1 MGANAQ
7 TTVPKYTALTVL
19 PAASMNIS
27 AGTGIPVFDS
37 TVTRDAAF
45 GGVNKVLAEGQTC
58 YLEDA
63 NVVQYYDGAAW
74 ASLGPT
80 FTNNVV
86 ATSQTTTSTSYTD
99 LATSGPAVTVTTGTT
114 VYVILTCYQFNNIS
128 GSVSFMGVAVTGAT
142 TIAASDTECVSARG
156 AVAGGQDFQMS
167 AVYKM
172 TVTAGSNTF
181 TAKYRVTA
189 NTGTFQRRGL
199 TVIST

>member
-7 TTVPKYTALTVL
+7 TTVPDFVADTVL
-19 PAASMNIS
+19 TAAKLDIS
-27 AGTGIPVFDS
+27 AATGVPVFAT

-45 GGVNKVLAEGQTC
+45 GGVNKVLAQGQTC

-63 NVVQYYDGAAW
+63 NVVQFYDGAAW

-80 FTNNVV
+80 FTTDVV

-114 VYVILTCYQFNNIS
+114 VYVILTCYQLNNVS
-128 GSVSFMGVAVTGAT
+128 NSVSFMGVAVTGAT
-142 TIAASDTECVSARG
+142 TIAAADTECVSARG
-156 AVAGGQDFQMS
+156 AVSGGQDFQMS

-181 TAKYRVTA
+181 TAKYRVSAT
-189 NTGTFQRRGL
+189 TGTFQRRGL